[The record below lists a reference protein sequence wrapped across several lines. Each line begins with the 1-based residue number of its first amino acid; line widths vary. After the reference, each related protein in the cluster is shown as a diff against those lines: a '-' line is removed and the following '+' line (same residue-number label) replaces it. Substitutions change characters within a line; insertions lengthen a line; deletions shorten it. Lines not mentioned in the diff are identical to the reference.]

1 MPNISEARREAAR
14 RNGAKSRGPVTPEGK
29 AISARNNTTHGLAVR
44 STVLPWESQA
54 AAVSLFATLT
64 QQYKPATDAESDM
77 VEMLAVHQWQQL
89 RAFSIQQGLL
99 KNAECKTEEAFRKE
113 FTNADRD
120 SRTAETF
127 RHVATTDSAFRLALR
142 YAAEAR
148 LAFSSKLKELERTQ
162 AARDTQPGPDPDPP
176 QPPDTEPE
184 TDNQAEPKP
193 ATQTASDP
201 GDSYPGTPRTALC
214 PCQSGEKY
222 KRCCGRQAPPALN

>member
-54 AAVSLFATLT
+54 AAVALFATLS

-127 RHVATTDSAFRLALR
+127 RHVATTGTPFRR
-142 YAAEAR
+142 
-148 LAFSSKLKELERTQ
+148 AFSSKIKQLELLGLRH
-162 AARDTQPGPDPDPP
+162 
-176 QPPDTEPE
+176 
-184 TDNQAEPKP
+184 
-193 ATQTASDP
+193 QTGLRS
-201 GDSYPGTPRTALC
+201 S
-214 PCQSGEKY
+214 SGAGHNIRNHQDLPSSTGY
-222 KRCCGRQAPPALN
+222 RSRS